1 MKNLKQN
8 SNKKFTKEFI
18 AKYPKF
24 SSLMYSKENL
34 DKLMK
39 LIKIEVVNKLNKTSA
54 LLKLR
59 EHADWSFTRKNYTE
73 HEKLELSTLPFEI
86 YDSSIAVNNH
96 LVSVLGRI
104 IYRTEDYYEIQ
115 LNKIFFQEPID
126 KSYILSL
133 IDVLAHEIVHGFV
146 FKRFK
151 DAERYFNHASQ
162 THANDGHPFFEKC
175 LKLVGV
181 SSTKTESN
189 LKIYHTFQCEHKGC
203 ANRLSYFR
211 KATNL
216 ANRYV
221 CSAHDGNFVYIG
233 RYDYTTLSQAN
244 TQNIRL

>member
-8 SNKKFTKEFI
+8 SNRKFSKEFI

-34 DKLMK
+34 DDLMK
-39 LIKIEVVNKLNKTSA
+39 LIKVEVMNKLNKTSV
-54 LLKLR
+54 LLSLR
-59 EHADWSFTRKNYTE
+59 EHVDWNLARKHCTE
-73 HEKLELSTLPFEI
+73 REKLELSTLPFEF
-86 YDSSIAVNNH
+86 YDSSIAINNR

-104 IYRTEDYYEIQ
+104 IYCTDEYYEIQ
-115 LNKIFFQEPID
+115 LNKIFFQEPVD
-126 KSYILSL
+126 QSYALSL

-146 FKRFK
+146 FRRFK
-151 DAERYFNHASQ
+151 DTEHYLNSANQIHAS
-162 THANDGHPFFEKC
+162 DGHPFFEEC
-175 LKLVGV
+175 LKVVGV
-181 SSTKTESN
+181 SSTRTESN

-221 CSAHDGNFVYIG
+221 CSTHDGNFVYIG
-233 RYDYTTLSQAN
+233 RYDYTTLSRAN